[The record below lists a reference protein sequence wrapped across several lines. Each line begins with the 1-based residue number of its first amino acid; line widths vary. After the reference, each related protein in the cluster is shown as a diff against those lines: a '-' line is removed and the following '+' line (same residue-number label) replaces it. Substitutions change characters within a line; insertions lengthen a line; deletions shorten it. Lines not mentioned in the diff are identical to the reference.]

1 MKKIKININNF
12 NRYFS
17 TKFKKT
23 LFFVIRLEFMESK
36 KVSISVFN
44 RYLILFFLVL
54 FSYLFY
60 LSVPTIY
67 NYGVL
72 QKDLNN
78 KLLKDFNLNTSL
90 SANIT
95 YKILPSPNFEITNV
109 LLNTNSENE
118 LKEYAQIKKM
128 KIYIS
133 SKNLFD
139 QKKLEI
145 KRIAIS
151 EANIHLDKDSYN
163 YFNSFLSKKFSNK
176 KINIKKSKI
185 FFEQKKDKKNVI
197 ALSTI
202 NKIDLF
208 YEDKEN
214 NNLINIEGSIFNTT
228 YRLTLLRNILK
239 KNTTHIKIKLNRLNS
254 EITNEFNTYS
264 GQTYD
269 HDGKASLNFLGSEL
283 NIDYK
288 ITDKLIKFNS
298 LKSRINN
305 EDILFNGDIDI
316 SPFNYQLKLKLKS
329 LNIKKLQK
337 YLPRIKNL
345 LDEKILLNKN
355 INGKILINADT
366 LKGIKFFNSANINLS
381 ILNKKIVL
389 NNSVFISDKIG
400 NMILKDCVLEIVDG
414 EKIIKLVGL
423 LKVLNEKKFY
433 QKIQIPKSNRIKIK
447 NIYFEME
454 KNLDKNELNIKKFI
468 INKKDPSFS
477 AIKEFDLTEQID
489 LDHLNNIQNW
499 IEFKKYSAELFLET
513 KNLN

>member
-139 QKKLEI
+139 QRKLEI
-145 KRIAIS
+145 KKILIS
-151 EANIHLDKDSYN
+151 GANIHIDKDSYN

-202 NKIDLF
+202 NKIDLIH
-208 YEDKEN
+208 EDKQN

-239 KNTTHIKIKLNRLNS
+239 KIPQISKLN
-254 EITNEFNTYS
+254 
-264 GQTYD
+264 
-269 HDGKASLNFLGSEL
+269 
-283 NIDYK
+283 
-288 ITDKLIKFNS
+288 
-298 LKSRINN
+298 
-305 EDILFNGDIDI
+305 
-316 SPFNYQLKLKLKS
+316 
-329 LNIKKLQK
+329 
-337 YLPRIKNL
+337 
-345 LDEKILLNKN
+345 
-355 INGKILINADT
+355 
-366 LKGIKFFNSANINLS
+366 
-381 ILNKKIVL
+381 
-389 NNSVFISDKIG
+389 
-400 NMILKDCVLEIVDG
+400 
-414 EKIIKLVGL
+414 
-423 LKVLNEKKFY
+423 
-433 QKIQIPKSNRIKIK
+433 
-447 NIYFEME
+447 
-454 KNLDKNELNIKKFI
+454 
-468 INKKDPSFS
+468 
-477 AIKEFDLTEQID
+477 
-489 LDHLNNIQNW
+489 
-499 IEFKKYSAELFLET
+499 
-513 KNLN
+513 

>member
-95 YKILPSPNFEITNV
+95 YKILPSPNFEIANV

-118 LKEYAQIKKM
+118 LKEM

-151 EANIHLDKDSYN
+151 EANIQLDKDSYN

-208 YEDKEN
+208 HEGKKN

-239 KNTTHIKIKLNRLNS
+239 KNTTHIKIKLNRH
-254 EITNEFNTYS
+254 
-264 GQTYD
+264 G
-269 HDGKASLNFLGSEL
+269 
-283 NIDYK
+283 
-288 ITDKLIKFNS
+288 
-298 LKSRINN
+298 
-305 EDILFNGDIDI
+305 
-316 SPFNYQLKLKLKS
+316 
-329 LNIKKLQK
+329 
-337 YLPRIKNL
+337 
-345 LDEKILLNKN
+345 
-355 INGKILINADT
+355 
-366 LKGIKFFNSANINLS
+366 
-381 ILNKKIVL
+381 
-389 NNSVFISDKIG
+389 
-400 NMILKDCVLEIVDG
+400 
-414 EKIIKLVGL
+414 
-423 LKVLNEKKFY
+423 
-433 QKIQIPKSNRIKIK
+433 
-447 NIYFEME
+447 
-454 KNLDKNELNIKKFI
+454 
-468 INKKDPSFS
+468 
-477 AIKEFDLTEQID
+477 
-489 LDHLNNIQNW
+489 
-499 IEFKKYSAELFLET
+499 
-513 KNLN
+513 